1 MLKVKAQAP
10 DDLDPQETS
19 EWVEALDEI
28 IDQAGPDRASYLL
41 ERLMERA
48 TNFGVQVPLRWNT
61 PYINT
66 IPPED
71 EVAYPGDR
79 KLERN
84 IKSLVR
90 WNAVAMVVRAN
101 KYDPNIG
108 GHLATYASLA
118 TLVEVGFNHFF
129 HGSHGDQAGDFVYF
143 QGHASPGIYARAF
156 VEGRLNEKHLENFR
170 HELRDQPGLSSYP
183 APVADAGLLAIPD
196 RVDGT
201 RPHFGD
207 LPGAL
212 SKISGASGCDPRI
225 AAQDLGVLGR
235 RRNG

>member
-1 MLKVKAQAP
+1 MCARRALPVTAGISPVFSPGVLREPVSELSSSACRTRGLSGTLVEKPMLKVKAQAP
-10 DDLDPQETS
+10 DDLNPQETS

-28 IDQAGPDRASYLL
+28 IDEAGPDRASYLL

-90 WNAVAMVVRAN
+90 WNATAMVVRAN
-101 KYDPNIG
+101 KYDANIG
-108 GHLATYASLA
+108 GHIATYASLA
-118 TLVEVGFNHFF
+118 TLLEVGYNHFF
-129 HGSHGDQAGDFVYF
+129 HGSYNGLPGDFIYF
-143 QGHASPGIYARAF
+143 QGHASPGVYSRAYL
-156 VEGRLNEKHLENFR
+156 EGRLGEKNLENFR
-170 HELRDQPGLSSYP
+170 HELRDTP
-183 APVADAGLLAIPD
+183 
-196 RVDGT
+196 
-201 RPHFGD
+201 
-207 LPGAL
+207 
-212 SKISGASGCDPRI
+212 
-225 AAQDLGVLGR
+225 
-235 RRNG
+235 